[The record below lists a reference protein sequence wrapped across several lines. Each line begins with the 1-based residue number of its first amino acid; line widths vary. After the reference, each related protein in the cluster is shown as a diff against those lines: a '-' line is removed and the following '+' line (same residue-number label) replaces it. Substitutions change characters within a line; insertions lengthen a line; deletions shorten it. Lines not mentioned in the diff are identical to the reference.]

1 MPEKKK
7 SWLVWGMGRGE
18 VSLTKEVEV
27 KVGDEGACAV
37 LFDVAEEA
45 QEDWHN
51 EKNVKEKARCQQW
64 T

>member
-1 MPEKKK
+1 M
-7 SWLVWGMGRGE
+7 GE

-27 KVGDEGACAV
+27 KVGDECACAV

-45 QEDWHN
+45 KEDWHH
-51 EKNVKEKARCQQW
+51 EQNVKEKARCQQW